1 METSNRFR
9 QCLHPTPF
17 GFALGILVMAFSIAL
32 WAWFFA
38 QVGGSP
44 QISKR
49 DLRSPSMAWSA
60 AHTGRPRALTAGSR
74 PPSSSPTGTTSRTSP
89 SRPR

>member
-17 GFALGILVMAFSIAL
+17 GFALGILVMAFSIAI

-38 QVGGSP
+38 QVGGAPETSRREP
-44 QISKR
+44 
-49 DLRSPSMAWSA
+49 RSPPMAWSA
-60 AHTGRPRALTAGSR
+60 AHTETSRALKA
-74 PPSSSPTGTTSRTSP
+74 
-89 SRPR
+89 

>member
-1 METSNRFR
+1 METTTRFR

-17 GFALGILVMAFSIAL
+17 GLALGILVMAFSIAL

-38 QVGGSP
+38 QVGGAPETS
-44 QISKR
+44 SR
-49 DLRSPSMAWSA
+49 ELRSPPMAWSA
-60 AHTGRPRALTAGSR
+60 ARTETPRALTAGSR

-89 SRPR
+89 SLPR